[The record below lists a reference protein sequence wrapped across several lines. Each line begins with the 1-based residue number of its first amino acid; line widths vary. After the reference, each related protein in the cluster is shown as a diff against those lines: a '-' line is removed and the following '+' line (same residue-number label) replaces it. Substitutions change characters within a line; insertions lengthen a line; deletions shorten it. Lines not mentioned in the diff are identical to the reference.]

1 MSYLRK
7 VLAIVWKDV
16 RAELRTK
23 DILSSMLVFAGLSVL
38 IFQFAFDLRA
48 DNVRLVLPGVL
59 WIAIT
64 FAGVLGLNRS
74 FILEQDRGSLEG
86 LLLAPVDRS
95 AIYFGKLIGNLLFI
109 FIVELLLL
117 PLMTVLFNV
126 WLLSP
131 ALLLVV
137 ALGTVGYA
145 AVGTLFAALSINTRA
160 REVMLP
166 ILLFPV
172 MVPVF
177 VAGVQA
183 VSRLLDGDSLADIVR
198 WVQLLVAILER
209 YGFVERRKAED
220 DLRIT
225 LITPTPKLW
234 GADALYHE
242 AFYGPFRRLAARD
255 GVALPEAGPRT
266 DESGAE
272 AGFDPQAPAWT
283 NRDLAAAGAGHRHWH
298 RAQAPRLDQLFAL
311 RAGHGAFQQIVAR
324 DGGYLVLLLALE
336 QTDRTGSTRL
346 SLPYETVS
354 SHTGVSRTHA
364 RQLVE
369 QAEAL
374 GFLTLLS
381 KGGREVEA
389 TEALFDAADRWF
401 ADHAA
406 FQSTLID

>member
-198 WVQLLVAILER
+198 WIQLLVA
-209 YGFVERRKAED
+209 Y
-220 DLRIT
+220 
-225 LITPTPKLW
+225 
-234 GADALYHE
+234 DAI
-242 AFYGPFRRLAARD
+242 F
-255 GVALPEAGPRT
+255 
-266 DESGAE
+266 
-272 AGFDPQAPAWT
+272 
-283 NRDLAAAGAGHRHWH
+283 LAAAM
-298 RAQAPRLDQLFAL
+298 L
-311 RAGHGAFQQIVAR
+311 
-324 DGGYLVLLLALE
+324 
-336 QTDRTGSTRL
+336 
-346 SLPYETVS
+346 
-354 SHTGVSRTHA
+354 
-364 RQLVE
+364 
-369 QAEAL
+369 
-374 GFLTLLS
+374 
-381 KGGREVEA
+381 
-389 TEALFDAADRWF
+389 LFDYVVEE
-401 ADHAA
+401 
-406 FQSTLID
+406 

>member
-1 MSYLRK
+1 MSFLRK

-126 WLLSP
+126 SLLSP
-131 ALLLVV
+131 ALLLVL

-183 VSRLLDGDSLADIVR
+183 VSELLEGETLAGIAR
-198 WVQLLVAILER
+198 WVQLLVA
-209 YGFVERRKAED
+209 Y
-220 DLRIT
+220 
-225 LITPTPKLW
+225 
-234 GADALYHE
+234 DAI
-242 AFYGPFRRLAARD
+242 FI
-255 GVALPEAGPRT
+255 
-266 DESGAE
+266 
-272 AGFDPQAPAWT
+272 
-283 NRDLAAAGAGHRHWH
+283 AAAM
-298 RAQAPRLDQLFAL
+298 L
-311 RAGHGAFQQIVAR
+311 
-324 DGGYLVLLLALE
+324 
-336 QTDRTGSTRL
+336 
-346 SLPYETVS
+346 
-354 SHTGVSRTHA
+354 
-364 RQLVE
+364 
-369 QAEAL
+369 
-374 GFLTLLS
+374 
-381 KGGREVEA
+381 
-389 TEALFDAADRWF
+389 LFDYVVEE
-401 ADHAA
+401 
-406 FQSTLID
+406 

>member
-1 MSYLRK
+1 MSFLRK

-183 VSRLLDGDSLADIVR
+183 VGRLLDGDSLADIVR
-198 WVQLLVAILER
+198 WVQLLVA
-209 YGFVERRKAED
+209 Y
-220 DLRIT
+220 
-225 LITPTPKLW
+225 
-234 GADALYHE
+234 DAI
-242 AFYGPFRRLAARD
+242 F
-255 GVALPEAGPRT
+255 
-266 DESGAE
+266 
-272 AGFDPQAPAWT
+272 
-283 NRDLAAAGAGHRHWH
+283 LAAAM
-298 RAQAPRLDQLFAL
+298 L
-311 RAGHGAFQQIVAR
+311 
-324 DGGYLVLLLALE
+324 
-336 QTDRTGSTRL
+336 
-346 SLPYETVS
+346 
-354 SHTGVSRTHA
+354 
-364 RQLVE
+364 
-369 QAEAL
+369 
-374 GFLTLLS
+374 
-381 KGGREVEA
+381 
-389 TEALFDAADRWF
+389 LFDF
-401 ADHAA
+401 VVEE
-406 FQSTLID
+406 

>member
-117 PLMTVLFNV
+117 PLMTLLFNV

-198 WVQLLVAILER
+198 WVQLLVA
-209 YGFVERRKAED
+209 Y
-220 DLRIT
+220 
-225 LITPTPKLW
+225 
-234 GADALYHE
+234 DAI
-242 AFYGPFRRLAARD
+242 F
-255 GVALPEAGPRT
+255 
-266 DESGAE
+266 
-272 AGFDPQAPAWT
+272 
-283 NRDLAAAGAGHRHWH
+283 LAAAM
-298 RAQAPRLDQLFAL
+298 L
-311 RAGHGAFQQIVAR
+311 
-324 DGGYLVLLLALE
+324 
-336 QTDRTGSTRL
+336 
-346 SLPYETVS
+346 
-354 SHTGVSRTHA
+354 
-364 RQLVE
+364 
-369 QAEAL
+369 
-374 GFLTLLS
+374 
-381 KGGREVEA
+381 
-389 TEALFDAADRWF
+389 LFDYVVEE
-401 ADHAA
+401 
-406 FQSTLID
+406 

>member
-1 MSYLRK
+1 MSFLRK
-7 VLAIVWKDV
+7 VMAIVWKDV

-109 FIVELLLL
+109 FVVELLLL

-137 ALGTVGYA
+137 ALGTIGYA

-183 VSRLLDGDSLADIVR
+183 VGRLLDGDSLADIAR
-198 WVQLLVAILER
+198 WVQLLVA
-209 YGFVERRKAED
+209 Y
-220 DLRIT
+220 
-225 LITPTPKLW
+225 
-234 GADALYHE
+234 DAI
-242 AFYGPFRRLAARD
+242 F
-255 GVALPEAGPRT
+255 
-266 DESGAE
+266 
-272 AGFDPQAPAWT
+272 
-283 NRDLAAAGAGHRHWH
+283 LAAAM
-298 RAQAPRLDQLFAL
+298 L
-311 RAGHGAFQQIVAR
+311 
-324 DGGYLVLLLALE
+324 
-336 QTDRTGSTRL
+336 
-346 SLPYETVS
+346 
-354 SHTGVSRTHA
+354 
-364 RQLVE
+364 
-369 QAEAL
+369 
-374 GFLTLLS
+374 
-381 KGGREVEA
+381 
-389 TEALFDAADRWF
+389 LFDF
-401 ADHAA
+401 VVEE
-406 FQSTLID
+406 

>member
-7 VLAIVWKDV
+7 VMAIVWKDV

-59 WIAIT
+59 WVAIT

-95 AIYFGKLIGNLLFI
+95 AIYFGKLAGNLLFI
-109 FIVELLLL
+109 FVVELLLL

-137 ALGTVGYA
+137 ALGTIGYA

-183 VSRLLDGDSLADIVR
+183 VSRLLDGESLSDIIR
-198 WVQLLVAILER
+198 WVQLLVA
-209 YGFVERRKAED
+209 Y
-220 DLRIT
+220 
-225 LITPTPKLW
+225 
-234 GADALYHE
+234 DAI
-242 AFYGPFRRLAARD
+242 FI
-255 GVALPEAGPRT
+255 
-266 DESGAE
+266 
-272 AGFDPQAPAWT
+272 
-283 NRDLAAAGAGHRHWH
+283 AAAM
-298 RAQAPRLDQLFAL
+298 L
-311 RAGHGAFQQIVAR
+311 
-324 DGGYLVLLLALE
+324 
-336 QTDRTGSTRL
+336 
-346 SLPYETVS
+346 
-354 SHTGVSRTHA
+354 
-364 RQLVE
+364 
-369 QAEAL
+369 
-374 GFLTLLS
+374 
-381 KGGREVEA
+381 
-389 TEALFDAADRWF
+389 LFDYVVEE
-401 ADHAA
+401 
-406 FQSTLID
+406 

>member
-7 VLAIVWKDV
+7 VMAIVWKDV

-131 ALLLVV
+131 ALLLVL
-137 ALGTVGYA
+137 ALGTLGYA

-183 VSRLLDGDSLADIVR
+183 VSRLLDGDSLADIMR
-198 WVQLLVAILER
+198 WVQLLVA
-209 YGFVERRKAED
+209 Y
-220 DLRIT
+220 
-225 LITPTPKLW
+225 
-234 GADALYHE
+234 DAI
-242 AFYGPFRRLAARD
+242 FI
-255 GVALPEAGPRT
+255 
-266 DESGAE
+266 
-272 AGFDPQAPAWT
+272 
-283 NRDLAAAGAGHRHWH
+283 AAAM
-298 RAQAPRLDQLFAL
+298 L
-311 RAGHGAFQQIVAR
+311 
-324 DGGYLVLLLALE
+324 
-336 QTDRTGSTRL
+336 
-346 SLPYETVS
+346 
-354 SHTGVSRTHA
+354 
-364 RQLVE
+364 
-369 QAEAL
+369 
-374 GFLTLLS
+374 
-381 KGGREVEA
+381 
-389 TEALFDAADRWF
+389 LFDYVVEE
-401 ADHAA
+401 
-406 FQSTLID
+406 

>member
-131 ALLLVV
+131 ALLLVL
-137 ALGTVGYA
+137 ALGTLGYA

-172 MVPVF
+172 MIPVF

-183 VSRLLDGDSLADIVR
+183 VSRLLDGDSLADIMR
-198 WVQLLVAILER
+198 WVQLLVA
-209 YGFVERRKAED
+209 Y
-220 DLRIT
+220 
-225 LITPTPKLW
+225 
-234 GADALYHE
+234 DAI
-242 AFYGPFRRLAARD
+242 FI
-255 GVALPEAGPRT
+255 
-266 DESGAE
+266 
-272 AGFDPQAPAWT
+272 
-283 NRDLAAAGAGHRHWH
+283 AAAM
-298 RAQAPRLDQLFAL
+298 L
-311 RAGHGAFQQIVAR
+311 
-324 DGGYLVLLLALE
+324 
-336 QTDRTGSTRL
+336 
-346 SLPYETVS
+346 
-354 SHTGVSRTHA
+354 
-364 RQLVE
+364 
-369 QAEAL
+369 
-374 GFLTLLS
+374 
-381 KGGREVEA
+381 
-389 TEALFDAADRWF
+389 LFDYVVEE
-401 ADHAA
+401 
-406 FQSTLID
+406 

>member
-109 FIVELLLL
+109 FAVELLLL

-198 WVQLLVAILER
+198 WIQLLVA
-209 YGFVERRKAED
+209 Y
-220 DLRIT
+220 
-225 LITPTPKLW
+225 
-234 GADALYHE
+234 DAI
-242 AFYGPFRRLAARD
+242 F
-255 GVALPEAGPRT
+255 
-266 DESGAE
+266 
-272 AGFDPQAPAWT
+272 
-283 NRDLAAAGAGHRHWH
+283 LAAAM
-298 RAQAPRLDQLFAL
+298 L
-311 RAGHGAFQQIVAR
+311 
-324 DGGYLVLLLALE
+324 
-336 QTDRTGSTRL
+336 
-346 SLPYETVS
+346 
-354 SHTGVSRTHA
+354 
-364 RQLVE
+364 
-369 QAEAL
+369 
-374 GFLTLLS
+374 
-381 KGGREVEA
+381 
-389 TEALFDAADRWF
+389 LFDYVVEE
-401 ADHAA
+401 
-406 FQSTLID
+406 

>member
-1 MSYLRK
+1 MSFLRK

-198 WVQLLVAILER
+198 WVQLLVA
-209 YGFVERRKAED
+209 Y
-220 DLRIT
+220 
-225 LITPTPKLW
+225 
-234 GADALYHE
+234 DAI
-242 AFYGPFRRLAARD
+242 F
-255 GVALPEAGPRT
+255 
-266 DESGAE
+266 
-272 AGFDPQAPAWT
+272 
-283 NRDLAAAGAGHRHWH
+283 LAAAM
-298 RAQAPRLDQLFAL
+298 L
-311 RAGHGAFQQIVAR
+311 
-324 DGGYLVLLLALE
+324 
-336 QTDRTGSTRL
+336 
-346 SLPYETVS
+346 
-354 SHTGVSRTHA
+354 
-364 RQLVE
+364 
-369 QAEAL
+369 
-374 GFLTLLS
+374 
-381 KGGREVEA
+381 
-389 TEALFDAADRWF
+389 LFDYVVEE
-401 ADHAA
+401 
-406 FQSTLID
+406 

>member
-1 MSYLRK
+1 MNYLRK

-109 FIVELLLL
+109 FVVELLLL

-131 ALLLVV
+131 ALLLVL
-137 ALGTVGYA
+137 ALGTLGYA

-183 VSRLLDGDSLADIVR
+183 VSRLLDGDSLADIMR
-198 WVQLLVAILER
+198 WVQLLLAYDAI
-209 YGFVERRKAED
+209 F
-220 DLRIT
+220 I
-225 LITPTPKLW
+225 
-234 GADALYHE
+234 
-242 AFYGPFRRLAARD
+242 
-255 GVALPEAGPRT
+255 
-266 DESGAE
+266 
-272 AGFDPQAPAWT
+272 
-283 NRDLAAAGAGHRHWH
+283 AAAM
-298 RAQAPRLDQLFAL
+298 L
-311 RAGHGAFQQIVAR
+311 
-324 DGGYLVLLLALE
+324 
-336 QTDRTGSTRL
+336 
-346 SLPYETVS
+346 
-354 SHTGVSRTHA
+354 
-364 RQLVE
+364 
-369 QAEAL
+369 
-374 GFLTLLS
+374 
-381 KGGREVEA
+381 
-389 TEALFDAADRWF
+389 LFDYVVEE
-401 ADHAA
+401 
-406 FQSTLID
+406 

>member
-23 DILSSMLVFAGLSVL
+23 DILSSMIVFAFLSVL

-109 FIVELLLL
+109 FAVELLLL

-126 WLLSP
+126 WLLTP
-131 ALLLVV
+131 ALLLVL

-183 VSRLLDGDSLADIVR
+183 VSELLDGETLAGIAR
-198 WVQLLVAILER
+198 WIQLLVA
-209 YGFVERRKAED
+209 Y
-220 DLRIT
+220 
-225 LITPTPKLW
+225 
-234 GADALYHE
+234 DAI
-242 AFYGPFRRLAARD
+242 FI
-255 GVALPEAGPRT
+255 
-266 DESGAE
+266 
-272 AGFDPQAPAWT
+272 
-283 NRDLAAAGAGHRHWH
+283 AAAM
-298 RAQAPRLDQLFAL
+298 L
-311 RAGHGAFQQIVAR
+311 
-324 DGGYLVLLLALE
+324 
-336 QTDRTGSTRL
+336 
-346 SLPYETVS
+346 
-354 SHTGVSRTHA
+354 
-364 RQLVE
+364 
-369 QAEAL
+369 
-374 GFLTLLS
+374 
-381 KGGREVEA
+381 
-389 TEALFDAADRWF
+389 LFDYVVEE
-401 ADHAA
+401 
-406 FQSTLID
+406 

>member
-7 VLAIVWKDV
+7 VMAIVWKDV

-131 ALLLVV
+131 ALILVLV
-137 ALGTVGYA
+137 LGTLGYA

-172 MVPVF
+172 MIPVF

-183 VSRLLDGDSLADIVR
+183 VSRLLDGDSLADIMR
-198 WVQLLVAILER
+198 WGQLLVA
-209 YGFVERRKAED
+209 Y
-220 DLRIT
+220 
-225 LITPTPKLW
+225 
-234 GADALYHE
+234 DAI
-242 AFYGPFRRLAARD
+242 FI
-255 GVALPEAGPRT
+255 
-266 DESGAE
+266 
-272 AGFDPQAPAWT
+272 
-283 NRDLAAAGAGHRHWH
+283 AAAM
-298 RAQAPRLDQLFAL
+298 L
-311 RAGHGAFQQIVAR
+311 
-324 DGGYLVLLLALE
+324 
-336 QTDRTGSTRL
+336 
-346 SLPYETVS
+346 
-354 SHTGVSRTHA
+354 
-364 RQLVE
+364 
-369 QAEAL
+369 
-374 GFLTLLS
+374 
-381 KGGREVEA
+381 
-389 TEALFDAADRWF
+389 LFDYVVEE
-401 ADHAA
+401 
-406 FQSTLID
+406 

>member
-1 MSYLRK
+1 MSFLRK

-109 FIVELLLL
+109 FVVELLLL

-131 ALLLVV
+131 ALILVLV
-137 ALGTVGYA
+137 LGTLGYA

-172 MVPVF
+172 MIPVF

-183 VSRLLDGDSLADIVR
+183 VSRLLDGDSLADIMR
-198 WVQLLVAILER
+198 WVQLLVA
-209 YGFVERRKAED
+209 Y
-220 DLRIT
+220 
-225 LITPTPKLW
+225 
-234 GADALYHE
+234 DAI
-242 AFYGPFRRLAARD
+242 FI
-255 GVALPEAGPRT
+255 
-266 DESGAE
+266 
-272 AGFDPQAPAWT
+272 
-283 NRDLAAAGAGHRHWH
+283 AAAM
-298 RAQAPRLDQLFAL
+298 L
-311 RAGHGAFQQIVAR
+311 
-324 DGGYLVLLLALE
+324 
-336 QTDRTGSTRL
+336 
-346 SLPYETVS
+346 
-354 SHTGVSRTHA
+354 
-364 RQLVE
+364 
-369 QAEAL
+369 
-374 GFLTLLS
+374 
-381 KGGREVEA
+381 
-389 TEALFDAADRWF
+389 LFDYVVEE
-401 ADHAA
+401 
-406 FQSTLID
+406 